1 MRARLLRTWTT
12 GIGVALVGMVCG
24 LAVMAV
30 AVSAD
35 DGDAAEGGCPA
46 ATATAT
52 PTATEEV
59 TDDANAAL
67 VRSLHLT
74 ADEDGAA
81 CPGEGDRD
89 QDDEAPGNSGAARS
103 CPFGGEEGE
112 SGESYRNHG
121 ECVSEAAHRRKEER
135 RAARH
140 GTPTPTGTA
149 TGTPTATATASPT
162 GTPSAATA
170 GGTRPGRGQHEREDE
185 GDGHRRGG
193 GAGPGVGAQGGP
205 SGQGGPAG
213 SQGNGRGTGG
223 RGRR

>member
-1 MRARLLRTWTT
+1 MRAWLLRPWTT
-12 GIGVALVGMVCG
+12 GIGVALAGMLCG

-46 ATATAT
+46 ATATPTAT
-52 PTATEEV
+52 PTEE
-59 TDDANAAL
+59 AAPESNAAM

-74 ADEDGAA
+74 ADEDSAA
-81 CPGEGDRD
+81 CPGDEE
-89 QDDEAPGNSGAARS
+89 QEDEAPGNSGAAHS

-121 ECVSEAAHRRKEER
+121 ECVSEAAHRRNEER

-149 TGTPTATATASPT
+149 TATPTPARRGT
-162 GTPSAATA
+162 GSAATT
-170 GGTRPGRGQHEREDE
+170 GSTRPGRGQHEREDG

-193 GAGPGVGAQGGP
+193 GAGPGVAGGGAG
-205 SGQGGPAG
+205 GQGGASGGP
-213 SQGNGRGTGG
+213 GNGHGTGG